1 MKRQHLEWFIKI
13 LICATFFVPLVVIPS
28 RFIFPFIVP
37 KIVVFRSI
45 VILMLAGY
53 LLLLATHWEAFK
65 TKMSAVTIA
74 VLLFFVSFAVSTFAG
89 VDWYKSFWDNHERML
104 GLFTILHYVLY
115 YIIVTSV
122 IREWRDW
129 RWLLRL
135 FLFAGEIVVF
145 IALLQEFN
153 RDLLLNQGGSR
164 VSATLGNAIY
174 LGGYGLFLFFI
185 SWLLLWKESHRWWR
199 IHGAIGCIFGIAGI
213 FFSGTRGALLGW
225 IAGVVV
231 LSLMYLITLKD
242 HKRVRQGIV
251 AVWSVGII
259 ILVALFSFRHTP
271 FVQRIP
277 AVGGLLNLSL
287 SSGTASTR
295 LIAWG
300 VAIDGWKERPIFG
313 WGPNNYFLT
322 FNKYYH
328 PESLRHGWGE
338 TWFDNA
344 HNILLNT
351 LTVQGIMGLLT
362 YLAMFV
368 VSIIILCRWY
378 REKKIDA
385 HIFSIGIAFLI
396 AHLVQN
402 VFVFENP
409 TSYLYFFFFLA
420 FLNQQSAGGAP
431 VIAEESGGQK
441 VSWGLPILVGGV
453 MLLFIYAT
461 NINPARANME
471 SLNLLRSLYSQRDP
485 AGQYERTAAIP
496 TPHIDDI
503 RIDFARTLLS
513 VLPAYVESG
522 RKEEAV
528 RLLTLGLEEL
538 RKNRILHP
546 DDIRNQ
552 LHQAQLGEM
561 GARLLNRVDFFI
573 EGESA
578 LEDALQRSP
587 KRQMIYY
594 MLSSMKLALGKP
606 EESIALLQETISH
619 DSTIGEGWWRLALTY
634 KQIGMDEA
642 ANATVRDARAAGAKF
657 DDHGLQVLN
666 EILPEAVTDTTP

>member
-1 MKRQHLEWFIKI
+1 M
-13 LICATFFVPLVVIPS
+13 
-28 RFIFPFIVP
+28 
-37 KIVVFRSI
+37 
-45 VILMLAGY
+45 
-53 LLLLATHWEAFK
+53 LLATHWDTFK
-65 TKMSAVTIA
+65 ARMTPITIA
-74 VLLFFVSFAVSTFAG
+74 VLLFFLSFTISTFAG

-104 GLFTILHYVLY
+104 GLFTILHYILY

-174 LGGYGLFLFFI
+174 LGGYGMFLFFI
-185 SWLLLWKESHRWWR
+185 SWLLWWKESSRWWR

-225 IAGVVV
+225 IAGVGM

-259 ILVALFSFRHTP
+259 ILAVLFAFRHTP
-271 FVQRIP
+271 AVQKIP

-287 SSGTASTR
+287 SKGTASTR

-300 VAIDGWKERPIFG
+300 IAIDGWKERPIFG

-322 FNKYYH
+322 FNKYYR

-351 LTVQGIMGLLT
+351 LTVQGIVGIFT
-362 YLAMFV
+362 YLGMFA
-368 VSIIILCRWY
+368 IALIMLY
-378 REKKIDA
+378 RSYRQERIDA
-385 HIFSIGIAFLI
+385 HLLGVGIAFLV

-420 FLNQQSAGGAP
+420 FLSQQSAGESYI
-431 VIAEESGGQK
+431 IAEGESGQK
-441 VSWGLPILVGGV
+441 MSWGLPILVGGV
-453 MLLFIYAT
+453 MMLFIYAT

-485 AGQYERTAAIP
+485 AGQYEKTAAIP

-522 RKEEAV
+522 RKEEAMK
-528 RLLTLGLEEL
+528 LLNLGLAEL

-561 GARLLNRVDFFI
+561 GARLLDRVDFFI

-578 LEDALQRSP
+578 LQDALQRSP

-606 EESIALLQETISH
+606 EEAIALLQETISH
-619 DSTIGEGWWRLALTY
+619 DPMIGEGWWRLALTY
-634 KQIGMDEA
+634 KQIGMNDA
-642 ANATVRDARAAGAKF
+642 AQATVRDARAAGAKF

-666 EILPEAVTDTTP
+666 EILPEAVTGTTP